1 MLRGDLPAAVTP
13 TCPTAS
19 APTPAKRLPH
29 RAHAAHPAHDDRRR
43 ARLRRI
49 DHTRAAPPGTP
60 PGAGLRQRAGSAVP
74 AGLGRARMFHDF
86 AARPRQTLGARAP
99 VLVRGGVLAGSAV
112 HARLVRSAVV
122 EIWEREGKTTV
133 G

>member
-19 APTPAKRLPH
+19 APTPAKGLPH

-43 ARLRRI
+43 TALRRLT
-49 DHTRAAPPGTP
+49 TRTSPPGAPT
-60 PGAGLRQRAGSAVP
+60 GAGLRQRAGSAVP

-122 EIWEREGKTTV
+122 EI
-133 G
+133 